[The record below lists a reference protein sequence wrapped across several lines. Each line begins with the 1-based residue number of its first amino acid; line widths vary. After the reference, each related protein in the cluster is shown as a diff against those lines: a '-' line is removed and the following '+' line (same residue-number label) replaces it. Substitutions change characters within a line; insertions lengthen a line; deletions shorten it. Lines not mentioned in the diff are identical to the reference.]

1 MTPIRSLDDPAP
13 GRTFDLGGFAPT
25 QAEVRDSAQARH
37 VVRRESDNVVVLE
50 VVAPHVLRR

>member
-1 MTPIRSLDDPAP
+1 MI
-13 GRTFDLGGFAPT
+13 FDLGGFVLT

-37 VVRRESDNVVVLE
+37 VVRRGSDNVVVLE

>member
-1 MTPIRSLDDPAP
+1 MI
-13 GRTFDLGGFAPT
+13 FDLGGFAPT
-25 QAEVRDSAQARH
+25 QAEVRDFPQARH